1 MGIFGCLLWAKSAVN
16 VGAYG
21 AILYLALPEQRR
33 AINGMG
39 LWSNFKN
46 LPYQDWVESAPVRE
60 RG

>member
-16 VGAYG
+16 VGAYS

-46 LPYQDWVESAPVRE
+46 LPYQDWVESAPV
-60 RG
+60 